1 MGQIQ
6 PTETVA
12 TLIRQ
17 IRRHIG
23 SDSNSKTL
31 EKRELRMIRNALRD
45 GARLATHVTL
55 LKRQVEVLMQQ
66 EQQAGND
73 SGVAMDLL
81 RKLRMKLHTDR
92 ATDYATACKMM
103 DDAVALINRAMN

>member
-1 MGQIQ
+1 MNKI
-6 PTETVA
+6 TTSDTVA
-12 TLIRQ
+12 TLISQ

-23 SDSNSKTL
+23 SHSTARTL

-45 GARLATHVTL
+45 AAHLATHVTL

-66 EQQAGND
+66 EELAGN
-73 SGVAMDLL
+73 GGTTAMELL

-92 ATDYATACKMM
+92 ATDYATARKMM
-103 DDAVALINRAMN
+103 DDAVAMINRAVS